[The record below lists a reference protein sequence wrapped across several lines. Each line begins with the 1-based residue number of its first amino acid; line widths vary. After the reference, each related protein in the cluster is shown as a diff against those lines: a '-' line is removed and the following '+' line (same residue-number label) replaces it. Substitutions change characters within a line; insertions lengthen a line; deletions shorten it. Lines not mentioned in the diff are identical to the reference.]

1 MVLPGWLQN
10 HPACPWQTRQE
21 FLRETQNAPIIAL
34 RKLLSETI
42 ELQVGFIIRRLELAL
57 PAMLATLPTARERDH
72 ISEQFY
78 RVAQTSQGVYALIDY
93 VHFKGEG
100 TSPTERY
107 DGHGWGLLQVL
118 AHMSGASPHAVQEFA
133 EAAEGILER
142 RVKNAPPTR
151 NEAHWLLVLCQH
163 EKM

>member
-1 MVLPGWLQN
+1 
-10 HPACPWQTRQE
+10 
-21 FLRETQNAPIIAL
+21 
-34 RKLLSETI
+34 
-42 ELQVGFIIRRLELAL
+42 
-57 PAMLATLPTARERDH
+57 MLATLPTARERDH

-107 DGHGWGLLQVL
+107 EGHGWGLLQVL

-133 EAAEGILER
+133 GAAEGILER
-142 RVKNAPPTR
+142 RVRHAPPTR
-151 NEAHWLLVLCQH
+151 NEARWLPGWRNRLSTYRM
-163 EKM
+163 EKSP